1 MTYSIVARD
10 QKTGEFGVA
19 VQSHYFQVS
28 PAVPWA
34 LAGVG
39 AVATQSRVNVS
50 YGPLGLELLQA
61 GFTAEQALKA
71 LTSGDPLAEVRQ
83 CAIIDANGGV
93 SAHTGAKCVPA
104 AGHHVGD
111 GFSCQA
117 NLMEKDT
124 VWAAMAQAFTSTD
137 APLAERMMAALE
149 AAEAEGGDIRGK
161 QSAAMLVVTG
171 SPKGRFWEDRII
183 DLRVE
188 DAPEPLRELRRL
200 LRIRRAYMA
209 LSEADRLSE
218 SGDRTAAEAKS
229 AEAIRIA
236 PEMVE
241 IRFWTGLDMAMA
253 GDMDG
258 GCRLMAEVVREKGV
272 RWMETLR
279 RLAMVDRV
287 PADVAAAI
295 EARLAATLGST

>member
-1 MTYSIVARD
+1 VTYSIVARD
-10 QKTGEFGVA
+10 KQTGEFGVA

-61 GFTAEQALKA
+61 GFTAAQALKA
-71 LTSGDPLAEVRQ
+71 LTSGDPLAEARQ
-83 CAIIDANGGV
+83 CAIIDVNGGV
-93 SAHTGAKCVPA
+93 AVHTGAKCIPA

-124 VWAAMAQAFTSTD
+124 VWAAMALAYTSTD

-188 DAPEPLRELRRL
+188 DSPEPLAELRRL

-209 LSEADRLSE
+209 MSEADRLSE
-218 SGDRTAAEAKS
+218 SGDRAAADAKY

-241 IRFWTGLDMAMA
+241 IRFWTGLDMAVG

-258 GCRLMAEVVREKGV
+258 GCKLMAEVVREKGG
-272 RWMETLR
+272 RWIETLR
-279 RLAMVDRV
+279 RLAIVDRV
-287 PADVAAAI
+287 PADVAEAI
-295 EARLAATLGST
+295 EARLSATSGST

>member
-188 DAPEPLRELRRL
+188 DAPEPLPELRRL

-218 SGDRTAAEAKS
+218 TGDRTAAEAKS

-241 IRFWTGLDMAMA
+241 LRFWTGLDMAMA

-258 GCRLMAEVVREKGV
+258 GCMLMAEVVREKGV

>member
-10 QKTGEFGVA
+10 KKTGEFGVA

-34 LAGVG
+34 QAGVG
-39 AVATQSRVNVS
+39 AVATQSHVNLS

-61 GFTAEQALKA
+61 GYTAEQALAA
-71 LTSGDPLAEVRQ
+71 LTAGDPRAEVRQ
-83 CAIIDANGGV
+83 CAIVDAAGTV
-93 SAHTGAKCVPA
+93 AAHTGAKCIPA
-104 AGHHVGD
+104 AGHTLGD

-124 VWAAMAQAFTSTD
+124 VWDAMAEAFTTTD

-161 QSAAMLVVTG
+161 QSAAMVVVAATG
-171 SPKGRFWEDRII
+171 TGRPWDDRII

-188 DAPEPLRELRRL
+188 DAAEPLPELRRL
-200 LRIRRAYMA
+200 LRIKRAYMTAGEADALEEKGDVKGAVGKLHEA
-209 LSEADRLSE
+209 LS
-218 SGDRTAAEAKS
+218 
-229 AEAIRIA
+229 IA

-241 IRFWTGLDMAMA
+241 LRFMSGVTMASA
-253 GDMDG
+253 GDVDG
-258 GCRLMAEVVREKGV
+258 GCVLIAEAMRKNG
-272 RWMETLR
+272 RWLETLR
-279 RLAMVDRV
+279 RLAAVELVR
-287 PADVAAAI
+287 PDVADAI
-295 EARLAATLGST
+295 EARLAATARPN